1 MPIIPKRKF
10 IPIGIVFLLIVF
22 GFTGCAEYVMPA
34 DLRTPHVTHIRG
46 KGMIDK
52 KGGQVIVMDK
62 NSETYGNSVVIPEG
76 AVDEEIEVEISV
88 DKEENEIEKE
98 LNDYVNFEPKWIRFD
113 PVDAEF
119 DKAVTLGLTY
129 DHLPHESIWY
139 MKIIEYISDTVP
151 YVTHTMTD
159 KDYDEKVLFFE
170 VYKFGI
176 FAIYPE

>member
-1 MPIIPKRKF
+1 MSKLPKLQI
-10 IPIGIVFLLIVF
+10 IPIGIVFIFIVV
-22 GFTGCAEYVMPA
+22 GFIACAEYVMPA
-34 DLRTPHVTHIRG
+34 DFNTPHVTHIRG

-62 NSETYGNSVVIPEG
+62 NSENYGNSVVIPEG

-88 DKEENEIEKE
+88 DKDENEIEKE
-98 LNDYVNFEPKWIRFD
+98 LNDYVSFEPKWIRFD

-139 MKIIEYISDTVP
+139 MTIIEYISDTVP
-151 YVTHTMTD
+151 YVTHTMTN